1 MAEPLNPEEIK
12 KALEKQI
19 ADLRKEMSEISKT
32 LSERGAEL
40 YDSARGQ
47 AEETMDEASQK
58 ARRAMR
64 QLRTTGGAVSELA
77 RENPATA
84 TTIVVLSGLVGFLL
98 GLAVASATA
107 ERRRWL

>member
-1 MAEPLNPEEIK
+1 MADPLNPEEIQ

-32 LSERGAEL
+32 LAERGADL
-40 YDSARGQ
+40 YDGARGR
-47 AEETMDEASQK
+47 ASEALDEASQR
-58 ARRAMR
+58 ASGAMR
-64 QLRTTGGAVSELA
+64 QLRTTGATVSELA

-84 TTIVVLSGLVGFLL
+84 TAIVVLSGLVGFLL
-98 GLAVASATA
+98 GLVVGSATA